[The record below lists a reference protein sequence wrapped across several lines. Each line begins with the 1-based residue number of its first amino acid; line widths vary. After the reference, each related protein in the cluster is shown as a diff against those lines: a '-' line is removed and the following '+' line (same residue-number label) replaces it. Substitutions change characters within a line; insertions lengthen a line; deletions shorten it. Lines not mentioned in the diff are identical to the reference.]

1 MTRLLLML
9 VIQPLVL
16 MQVKK
21 DSTSD
26 GLATKF
32 SSNYAISL
40 RAHLLLESHQMLSNH
55 MEEWHLLTT
64 LSLCRSGVF
73 KVEALL

>member
-32 SSNYAISL
+32 SSTYAISL
-40 RAHLLLESHQMLSNH
+40 RAHLLLESHQMHLNH
-55 MEEWHLLTT
+55 MEE
-64 LSLCRSGVF
+64 
-73 KVEALL
+73 